1 MTVGERN
8 EKLREIERLSKSL
21 KNWLK
26 TPMLESVKKIGAEA
40 IRCRMS
46 ELSRPLRMEDSR
58 GGREC

>member
-21 KNWLK
+21 KSWLE